1 MFYLSLDHN
10 KLQPLFQCTTY
21 TESEVM
27 DLSTKDATLAAITL
41 ISASLSITGGFA
53 LLLTYFKIP
62 EFQTSVRKL
71 LVFLT
76 IADIF
81 TASGYIIGTVHFL
94 LLDSQHRNKTDTLCE
109 VQSFITT
116 FSSLSSFAWTSI
128 IAVHLYLLIRTQR
141 DFRRKRFLKIMYH
154 FSGWAIP
161 AIICIPV
168 LAEDKLGRDHNGK
181 KAGTGLWC
189 WIKIDDAEIHT
200 QEIVLMLM
208 TGKFWELL
216 TYVLSFS
223 IYMMLK
229 INTYIE
235 RQKNKSYCWRDVG
248 GETLRNEDERFCFTW
263 LILYL
268 LRFWG
273 TIRFFIEISNTKSGK
288 AMDVDNILSYF
299 HCAGDSAQ
307 ALGNFILFCL
317 LDKNIRRK
325 YREMIVKCCNRQGN
339 YDLLRAPFSDS
350 ASYQSILQS

>member
-1 MFYLSLDHN
+1 
-10 KLQPLFQCTTY
+10 
-21 TESEVM
+21 M
-27 DLSTKDATLAAITL
+27 DSSTKDAFLAAITL
-41 ISASLSITGGFA
+41 LSASLSLTGGFA
-53 LLLTYFKIP
+53 LLLTYYKIP
-62 EFQTSVRKL
+62 EFQNSVRKL

-81 TASGYIIGTVHFL
+81 TALGYIIGTVNFL
-94 LLDSQHRNKTDTLCE
+94 RLDAQQRNSTDSLCIA
-109 VQSFITT
+109 QSFITT

-128 IAVHLYLLIRTQR
+128 IAVHLYVLIRTQR
-141 DFRRKRFLKIMYH
+141 DFQRNRSLKILYH

-168 LAEDKLGRDHNGK
+168 LAEDKLGRDHHGQK
-181 KAGTGLWC
+181 TGTGLWC
-189 WIKIDDAEIHT
+189 WIKINNTDGKIHSRD
-200 QEIVLMLM
+200 IVLMFM

-223 IYMMLK
+223 IYMILK

-235 RQKNKSYCWRDVG
+235 RQKDKSYSWRDVG
-248 GETLRNEDERFCFTW
+248 GENLRNEDERFCFTW

-273 TIRFFIEISNTKSGK
+273 TMRFFIEISKTESDK
-288 AMDVDNILSYF
+288 ADAVDDILKYF

-317 LDKNIRRK
+317 LDKNIRGK
-325 YREMIVKCCNRQGN
+325 YHEMIGYCCNRHERN
-339 YDLLRAPFSDS
+339 DLLKTPFPDS
-350 ASYQSILQS
+350 GNYQSIPQS